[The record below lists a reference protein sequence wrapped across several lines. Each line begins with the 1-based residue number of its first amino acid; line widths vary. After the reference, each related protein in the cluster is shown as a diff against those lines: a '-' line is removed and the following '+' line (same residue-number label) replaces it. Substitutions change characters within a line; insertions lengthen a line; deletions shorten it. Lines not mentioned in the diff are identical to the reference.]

1 MRIKKSQEDLAEGD
15 MTPMIDM
22 VFQLIAF
29 FMVIINFT
37 EAEQDARIQIP
48 ISEMA
53 KPPET
58 PFEEQLTLQ
67 LTRDEHVIYAG
78 DEIPMDQMPG
88 VLNRERDL
96 LERQNKQVAD
106 ATVIIR
112 ADGRAK
118 HGVVQQ
124 LIKACQDVGFERFA
138 LRAEQKKSSKT
149 SL

>member
-1 MRIKKSQEDLAEGD
+1 MRIKKTQEELAEGD

-29 FMVIINFT
+29 FMVIISFT
-37 EAEQDARIQIP
+37 EAEQDDRIQLP
-48 ISEMA
+48 ASEMA

-58 PFEEQLTLQ
+58 PFEQQLTLQ

-78 DEIPMDQMPG
+78 DKIPMDQVLV

-96 LERQNKQVAD
+96 LERQNKQMAD

-138 LRAEQKKSSKT
+138 LRAEQKDSSKT